1 VRKNE
6 KVQASEKLST
16 VWGCTCNSK
25 DKILDSGLIQEMEI
39 GDWMI
44 FHNMGAYTNTVSTSF
59 NGFSL
64 GDIILVD

>member
-1 VRKNE
+1 
-6 KVQASEKLST
+6 
-16 VWGCTCNSK
+16 
-25 DKILDSGLIQEMEI
+25 
-39 GDWMI
+39 MI